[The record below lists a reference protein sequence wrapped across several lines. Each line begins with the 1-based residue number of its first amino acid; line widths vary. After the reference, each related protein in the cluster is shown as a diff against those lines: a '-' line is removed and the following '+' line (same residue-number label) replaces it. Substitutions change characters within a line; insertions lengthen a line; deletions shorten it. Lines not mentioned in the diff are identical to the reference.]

1 MTRYGEDKEFTN
13 YLNIKIMEKKFRIVG
28 ITDGWTAERDT
39 QFNGKTQIIVAGN
52 LTLKEAQRKLLSM
65 FNECYELGC
74 SNWGAAVMAR
84 RHHVFCAYPTHE
96 DGTRCFDYDSRT
108 FSIEEDE

>member
-1 MTRYGEDKEFTN
+1 
-13 YLNIKIMEKKFRIVG
+13 MEKKFRIVG

-65 FNECYELGC
+65 FNDCFELNC
-74 SNWGAAVMAR
+74 SNWGMAVIAR
-84 RHHVFCAYPTHE
+84 KKCAEGADETHE
-96 DGTRCFDYDSRT
+96 DGTRSFDYDSRT
-108 FSIEEDE
+108 FSIEEDW

>member
-1 MTRYGEDKEFTN
+1 
-13 YLNIKIMEKKFRIVG
+13 MEKTFKIIGR
-28 ITDGWTAERDT
+28 TNGWIAARDS
-39 QFNGKTQIIVAGN
+39 QFNGKTEIDVEKN

-74 SNWGAAVMAR
+74 SNWGMAVIASKER
-84 RHHVFCAYPTHE
+84 AEGAYKTHD

-108 FSIEEDE
+108 FSIEEEEEIN

>member
-1 MTRYGEDKEFTN
+1 
-13 YLNIKIMEKKFRIVG
+13 MEKKYRIIG
-28 ITDGWTAERDT
+28 ETNGWIAARDS
-39 QFNGKTQIIVAGN
+39 QFKGKTEIVIADN

-74 SNWGAAVMAR
+74 SNWGVAVIATKSR
-84 RHHVFCAYPTHE
+84 DFCAYTTRE

-108 FSIEEDE
+108 FSIKEKEEIN

>member
-1 MTRYGEDKEFTN
+1 
-13 YLNIKIMEKKFRIVG
+13 MEKTFKIIGR
-28 ITDGWTAERDT
+28 TNGWIARRDL
-39 QFNGKTQIIVAGN
+39 QFNGKTEIVVAKN

-74 SNWGAAVMAR
+74 SNWGMAVIASKER
-84 RHHVFCAYPTHE
+84 AEGAYKTHD

-108 FSIEEDE
+108 FSIEEEEEIN

>member
-1 MTRYGEDKEFTN
+1 
-13 YLNIKIMEKKFRIVG
+13 MEKTFKIIGR
-28 ITDGWTAERDT
+28 TNGWIAARDS
-39 QFNGKTQIIVAGN
+39 QFKGKTEIVIADN

-74 SNWGAAVMAR
+74 SNWGMAVIASKER
-84 RHHVFCAYPTHE
+84 AEGAYKTHD

-108 FSIEEDE
+108 FSIEEE